1 MKFEDTYKKASDKL
15 KNVKKFDG
23 VKKVGWRSPSNIALI
38 KYWGKRGIQLPQN
51 PSLSFALS
59 KSCTETTILYN
70 FKSEKAISI
79 DFTFEGNKN
88 EVFEKRI
95 KSYLNSLLD
104 FLPFLNYLHLK
115 IKSENSFPHSSGIAS
130 SASSMS
136 ALALCLASIEKE
148 LIGTFKEESSFFE
161 KASFL
166 ARLGSGSAA
175 RSVYGGYTVW
185 GKHSDIPDSSDE
197 IAIPLGID
205 VHQKFQNLQNAILI
219 TSSASKKVSSSMGH
233 KLMEGNVYAKA
244 RYEKARSNM
253 SLMVDAI
260 QTGDEESFIQIVEH
274 EALSL
279 HALMM
284 TSKEGFTLLN
294 ENTWRIINWIRR
306 FREEK
311 NVFLTFTLDAGPNVH
326 VLYKDSD
333 KSQIENVIKSD
344 LMNFCE
350 NNKWINDQLGS
361 GPLVITK

>member
-23 VKKVGWRSPSNIALI
+23 IKKVGWRSPSNIALI

-59 KSCTETTILYN
+59 KSYTETTILYN
-70 FKSEKAISI
+70 FKSEKGISI

-115 IKSENSFPHSSGIAS
+115 IESENSFPHSSGIAS
-130 SASSMS
+130 SASAMS
-136 ALALCLASIEKE
+136 ALALCLVSIEKE

-175 RSVYGGYTVW
+175 RSVYGGYSVW
-185 GKHSDIPDSSDE
+185 GKHSDIPDSNDE

-205 VHQKFQNLQNAILI
+205 VHQKFQNLHNAILI

-244 RYEKARSNM
+244 RYEQARSNM
-253 SLMVDAI
+253 SLMVDAL
-260 QTGDEESFIQIVEH
+260 QTGDEE
-274 EALSL
+274 
-279 HALMM
+279 
-284 TSKEGFTLLN
+284 
-294 ENTWRIINWIRR
+294 R
-306 FREEK
+306 FYQNCR
-311 NVFLTFTLDAGPNVH
+311 T
-326 VLYKDSD
+326 
-333 KSQIENVIKSD
+333 
-344 LMNFCE
+344 
-350 NNKWINDQLGS
+350 
-361 GPLVITK
+361 